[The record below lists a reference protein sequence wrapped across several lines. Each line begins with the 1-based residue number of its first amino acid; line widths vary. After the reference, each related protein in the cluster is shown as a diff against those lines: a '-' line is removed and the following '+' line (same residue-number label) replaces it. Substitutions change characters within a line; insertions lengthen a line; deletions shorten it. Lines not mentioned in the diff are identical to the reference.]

1 MSCTAFDE
9 STRAPRAD
17 DETARHQETYNLDFP
32 CGCRLGDET
41 GFGDRVCEQHSGDPE
56 PDEDAAQ

>member
-17 DETARHQETYNLDFP
+17 DETYNLDFP

-56 PDEDAAQ
+56 PNEDGAQ